1 MFVFSL
7 KANKTRVII
16 LLAMIVAALALIF
29 FFTGKNAPVIN
40 DGGINRKASNEQE
53 RVAFLS
59 QFGWEINEDP
69 SAVEE
74 VVIPAEFD
82 ETYRQYNELQIS
94 QGFDLTKYA
103 GKTAKKWTYEV
114 KNYPGYSAD
123 NNCIRANILVFD
135 GAVIGGDVSSTEQG
149 GFMQT
154 FDYPQ
159 STPSENPQKSE

>member
-69 SAVEE
+69 SAL
-74 VVIPAEFD
+74 
-82 ETYRQYNELQIS
+82 R
-94 QGFDLTKYA
+94 
-103 GKTAKKWTYEV
+103 
-114 KNYPGYSAD
+114 
-123 NNCIRANILVFD
+123 R
-135 GAVIGGDVSSTEQG
+135 
-149 GFMQT
+149 
-154 FDYPQ
+154 
-159 STPSENPQKSE
+159 

>member
-7 KANKTRVII
+7 KANKTRVIA

-29 FFTGKNAPVIN
+29 FFSNKNEPVLN
-40 DGGINRKASNEQE
+40 DGGINRRASNEQE

-59 QFGWEINEDP
+59 QFGWRINEEP

-74 VVIPAEFD
+74 IVIPAEFD
-82 ETYRQYNELQIS
+82 ETYQQYNQLQLS

-103 GKTAKKWTYEV
+103 GKTAKKWTYKVE
-114 KNYPGYSAD
+114 NYPGYSAE
-123 NNCIRANILVFD
+123 NNCIRANLIVYE

-154 FDYPQ
+154 FDFPQ
-159 STPSENPQKSE
+159 STTSANSEKVE